1 MHDRVVMENAPLLS
15 SKNSALVMGRLI
27 LLTAKIRKAET
38 FTKIPQILK
47 CLGGTLGFGGFLKVL
62 GRLKLRYRKF
72 QTAFTVF
79 FGFENKKD
87 LNHQVSHFIFT
98 R

>member
-1 MHDRVVMENAPLLS
+1 MHDRVGMENASPWS
-15 SKNSALVMGRLI
+15 SKNSALAMGRLI
-27 LLTAKIRKAET
+27 PLRVKIRKENTYAK
-38 FTKIPQILK
+38 FPQIPK
-47 CLGGTLGFGGFLKVL
+47 CLGRTLGIWGISKVL
-62 GRLKLRYRKF
+62 GRLKLRYKKF
-72 QTAFTVF
+72 QTAFAGF

>member
-1 MHDRVVMENAPLLS
+1 
-15 SKNSALVMGRLI
+15 MGRLI

-72 QTAFTVF
+72 QTAL
-79 FGFENKKD
+79 GYSLDLKIKKD